1 LTLLSGFII
10 DNILKH
16 WFVYGTAITFII
28 KINNDIDMVQMNQ
41 RFARIVIDPNICFG
55 KACIRGTRIWV
66 SLILDF
72 LASGMTNEDILA
84 EYPQLEN
91 EDIQAALAYGAE
103 MARERYVE
111 IPTKATG

>member
-1 LTLLSGFII
+1 
-10 DNILKH
+10 
-16 WFVYGTAITFII
+16 
-28 KINNDIDMVQMNQ
+28 MVHMNQ
-41 RFARIVIDPNICFG
+41 RLARIVIDPNICFG

-72 LASGMTNEDILA
+72 LASGMTKEDILA
-84 EYPQLEN
+84 EYPQLEK

-103 MARERYVE
+103 MARDRYVE

>member
-1 LTLLSGFII
+1 
-10 DNILKH
+10 
-16 WFVYGTAITFII
+16 
-28 KINNDIDMVQMNQ
+28 MVHMNQ
-41 RFARIVIDPNICFG
+41 RLARIVIDPNICFG

-84 EYPQLEN
+84 EYPQLEK

-103 MARERYVE
+103 MARDRYVE
-111 IPTKATG
+111 IPFIGTVDTAVSGNADENVHIRKAMGGRNWSYPGASGT

>member
-1 LTLLSGFII
+1 M
-10 DNILKH
+10 
-16 WFVYGTAITFII
+16 V
-28 KINNDIDMVQMNQ
+28 KINQ
-41 RFARIVIDPNICFG
+41 RLARIVIDPNICFG

-84 EYPQLEN
+84 EYPQLEK

-103 MARERYVE
+103 MARDRYVE
-111 IPTKATG
+111 IPTFIGAVSRAVSGNADENVHIRKAVGGRNWPYPGTSGK